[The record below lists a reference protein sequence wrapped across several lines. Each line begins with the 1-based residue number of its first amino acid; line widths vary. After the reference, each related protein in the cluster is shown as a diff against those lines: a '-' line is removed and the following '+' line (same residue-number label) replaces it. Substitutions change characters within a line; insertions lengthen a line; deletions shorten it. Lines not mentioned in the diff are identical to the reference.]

1 VRILIVHGP
10 NMNLLGRR
18 EPDLYGTTTLSE
30 LNDWLQKEAAVLG
43 VTVETIQSNHEG
55 VLVDKLNDAMG
66 QVDGLIINA
75 AGLTYSSVSI
85 RDAISALAVPTI
97 EVHITNLARREA
109 FRRHSLLADVVMG
122 QICGLGPVGYV
133 LALRGL
139 VAVIREAKN

>member
-1 VRILIVHGP
+1 MRILIVHGP

>member
-1 VRILIVHGP
+1 
-10 NMNLLGRR
+10 MNLLGRR

>member
-1 VRILIVHGP
+1 MRILIVHGP

-122 QICGLGPVGYV
+122 QICGLGTV
-133 LALRGL
+133 
-139 VAVIREAKN
+139 K